1 MPGCLTSGITHLIAH
16 HMIAE
21 GKHSTLLFLCSYTYP
36 DVEDEILLGV
46 SPSSILCMRAVV
58 ATLAVQKGLD

>member
-1 MPGCLTSGITHLIAH
+1 
-16 HMIAE
+16 MIAE